1 MLELHFLR
9 HGQTEF
15 SRSNKF
21 CGSGTDAPLT
31 PEGEEMSRAFAEFYK
46 DTRWKAIYFSPL
58 ERTRVTA
65 EIIAASQA
73 IKPHSRD
80 GLTEI
85 GYGKW
90 EGKAVEEVDR
100 LYHDEHISWTADPA
114 WYPPTDGE
122 SATSVAARA
131 LAVIKEI
138 RDEHDDDGKILI
150 VSHKATIRIALCSLI
165 GIDVGRFRY
174 RLACPVGSVSVVQFS
189 EHGPLIEKIG
199 GRSHLSER
207 LRNLPGT

>member
-1 MLELHFLR
+1 MLELYFLR
-9 HGQTEF
+9 HGQTAS
-15 SRSNKF
+15 SRENMF
-21 CGSGTDAPLT
+21 CGSGTDIPLT
-31 PEGEEMSRAFAEFYK
+31 QEGEEMAYAFATFYK
-46 DTRWKAIYFSPL
+46 DTHWNAIYSSPL

-65 EIIAASQA
+65 EIIA
-73 IKPHSRD
+73 KPMHIQHRSDD

-90 EGKAVEEVDR
+90 EGKSVEEVER
-100 LYHDEHISWTADPA
+100 LYHDEHISWIADPA

-122 SATSVAARA
+122 SAISVATRA
-131 LAVIKEI
+131 LAVIGKI
-138 RDEHDDDGKILI
+138 REQCDDGKVLI

-174 RLACPVGSVSVVQFS
+174 RIACPVGSVSVVRFG